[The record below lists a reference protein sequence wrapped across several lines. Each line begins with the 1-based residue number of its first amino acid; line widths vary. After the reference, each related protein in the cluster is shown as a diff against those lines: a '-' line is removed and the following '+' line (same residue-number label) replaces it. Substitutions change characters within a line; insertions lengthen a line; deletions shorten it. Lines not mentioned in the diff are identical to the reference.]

1 MNTFAS
7 PSTMTIFRANQWI
20 DILTHLDHALKGKV
34 GFDKDGFV
42 NVMRK
47 ISGRASR
54 EEMARPVMA
63 MFLER
68 YRYHVVEGGELT
80 IRLMSNGAKCAPTVS
95 DGINMEM
102 FLAGIECNLGGVYVD
117 PCLPITYPD
126 AAEIKL
132 AKQLMVLQTILV
144 RMELGL

>member
-1 MNTFAS
+1 MMTYPA
-7 PSTMTIFRANQWI
+7 PSTLTIFRANQWI
-20 DILTHLDHALKGKV
+20 DVLTHLDHALKGKV

-42 NVMRK
+42 KVMREIGAK
-47 ISGRASR
+47 ASR
-54 EEMARPVMA
+54 EEMVRPVMA
-63 MFLER
+63 MLLER
-68 YRYHVVEGGELT
+68 YRYHVIEGGELT

-102 FLAGIECNLGGVYVD
+102 FLAGIECNLGGIYVD

-126 AAEIKL
+126 EAEIKL